1 MVSNVFCIYYL
12 LQVHDFKK
20 FQPLRQKLIDN
31 VDKMLAEEVS
41 RLMSMVPTEESEMP
55 APSVQG
61 GAFEGMKEN
70 PFNLGANE
78 GRWADRWF
86 HSPHFFGFVLCSTV
100 RNFGIYCRT
109 T

>member
-1 MVSNVFCIYYL
+1 M
-12 LQVHDFKK
+12 HDFKK

-78 GRWADRWF
+78 GRRADSLR
-86 HSPHFFGFVLCSTV
+86 PKCSDLKSEGGM
-100 RNFGIYCRT
+100 GIGHVKIGIIFYFIGNSL
-109 T
+109 

>member
-1 MVSNVFCIYYL
+1 M
-12 LQVHDFKK
+12 HDFKK

-78 GRWADRWF
+78 GRRAD
-86 HSPHFFGFVLCSTV
+86 STKVL
-100 RNFGIYCRT
+100 RPKIRREMGIGRINIGIIFYFIGNSI
-109 T
+109 

>member
-1 MVSNVFCIYYL
+1 M
-12 LQVHDFKK
+12 HDFKK

-78 GRWADRWF
+78 GRWAD
-86 HSPHFFGFVLCSTV
+86 VLRPKCSELKSE
-100 RNFGIYCRT
+100 GGWG
-109 T
+109 

>member
-1 MVSNVFCIYYL
+1 M
-12 LQVHDFKK
+12 HDFKK
-20 FQPLRQKLIDN
+20 FQPLKQRLIDN
-31 VDKMLAEEVS
+31 VDKMLADEVS

-78 GRWADRWF
+78 GTCCLPFSFA
-86 HSPHFFGFVLCSTV
+86 VLICFLCLDDVIMRIT
-100 RNFGIYCRT
+100 RPL
-109 T
+109 